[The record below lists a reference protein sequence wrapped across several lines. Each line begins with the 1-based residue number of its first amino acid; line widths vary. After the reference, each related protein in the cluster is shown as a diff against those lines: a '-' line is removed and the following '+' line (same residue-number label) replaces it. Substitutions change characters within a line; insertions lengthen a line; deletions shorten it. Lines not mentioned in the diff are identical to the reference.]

1 MRGALRSLRFKGA
14 AGAAGAVIA
23 ALCAAPGAAAAGC
36 ADTSSQYAS
45 TVASTAG
52 LVSYWRLGESSG
64 TSACDAV
71 GSNAGTYQGGFTLG
85 QTGAFNGDPD
95 TAVAFNGSTGLMSVP
110 HASSLDVG
118 DHFTLEA
125 WVKRG
130 AISTSTNQAVAS
142 QQAKAWLLM
151 FNPSN
156 HLVLRDATVADIASS
171 KTTVTDNAWHQVA
184 VTKNGS
190 AVHLY
195 IDGVDQTG
203 SVANQTLQNNTLPLT
218 IGQSS
223 NTSYWNGTIDD
234 VSLYGR
240 DLSASEIQSHYT
252 KGTTTPTPTPAPSPS
267 PDPVIGAAGDI
278 ACDPADPSYNGGL
291 GQNFMCQQ
299 KYTSD
304 LTVNTGLSGVLT
316 LGDEQYEDGTYDK
329 FQTVYNATWG
339 RAIQLSRPAVGNHEY
354 LTSGASGYFD
364 YFNGVGNATGPAG
377 ARGKGY
383 YSFDVGTWHVI
394 ALNSNCSSIGGCYS
408 GSAQETWLRNDLATH
423 PNKCTL
429 AYWHHPRFTSGP
441 AGNSGNM
448 GPIWTDLYN
457 SNADVVLSAH
467 DHHYERF
474 APQTPSQVAD
484 SSRGIREFIVGT
496 GGKSLVG
503 WASSIQPN
511 SQVRNSNSY
520 GILRMTLH
528 SSGYDWKFVPAAGS
542 SFTDSGSGTCH

>member
-1 MRGALRSLRFKGA
+1 MLYFN
-14 AGAAGAVIA
+14 
-23 ALCAAPGAAAAGC
+23 
-36 ADTSSQYAS
+36 SSN
-45 TVASTAG
+45 
-52 LVSYWRLGESSG
+52 R
-64 TSACDAV
+64 
-71 GSNAGTYQGGFTLG
+71 
-85 QTGAFNGDPD
+85 
-95 TAVAFNGSTGLMSVP
+95 
-110 HASSLDVG
+110 
-118 DHFTLEA
+118 
-125 WVKRG
+125 
-130 AISTSTNQAVAS
+130 
-142 QQAKAWLLM
+142 
-151 FNPSN
+151 
-156 HLVLRDATVADIASS
+156 LVLRDATVADVVSS

-184 VTKNGS
+184 VTKNGAS
-190 AVHLY
+190 VHLY

-203 SVANQTLQNNTLPLT
+203 SVANQPLQNNTLPLT

-223 NTSYWNGTIDD
+223 NTAFWNGRIDD
-234 VSLYGR
+234 VSLYRR
-240 DLSASEIQSHYT
+240 DLSATEIKAHYD
-252 KGTTTPTPTPAPSPS
+252 KGTSTPAPTPAPTPS

-278 ACDPADPSYNGGL
+278 ACDPADTEYNGGL
-291 GQNFMCQQ
+291 GTSIRCRQ

-304 LTVNTGLSGVLT
+304 LTVNSGLSGVLT
-316 LGDEQYEDGTYDK
+316 LGDEQYEDGTYNK

-364 YFNGVGNATGPAG
+364 YFNGVGNATGRAG

-394 ALNSNCSSIGGCYS
+394 AINSNCSAVGGCYA
-408 GSAQETWLRNDLATH
+408 GSAQETWVHNDLASH

-457 SNADVVLSAH
+457 ANADVILSAH

-474 APQTPSQVAD
+474 APQTPGQVAD
-484 SSRGIREFIVGT
+484 SSRGIREFVVGT

-503 WASSIQPN
+503 WASTIQPN
-511 SQVRNSNSY
+511 SQVRNSSSY

-542 SFTDSGSGTCH
+542 SFTDSGSGSCH

>member
-1 MRGALRSLRFKGA
+1 M
-14 AGAAGAVIA
+14 AGAAAA
-23 ALCAAPGAAAAGC
+23 ALLAAPGASAAGC

-45 TVASTAG
+45 AITATPG
-52 LVSYWRLGESSG
+52 VVSYWRLGESSG

-71 GSNAGTYQGGFTLG
+71 GSNGGTYQGGYTLG

-118 DHFTLEA
+118 DDFTLEA

-130 AISTSTNQAVAS
+130 TVSTSAYQAVAS
-142 QQAKAWLLM
+142 QQAKAWMLY
-151 FNPSN
+151 FNSSN
-156 HLVLRDATVADIASS
+156 RLVLRDATVADVVSS

-184 VTKNGS
+184 VTKNGAS
-190 AVHLY
+190 VHLY

-223 NTSYWNGTIDD
+223 NTAFWNGRIDD
-234 VSLYGR
+234 VSLYRR
-240 DLSASEIQSHYT
+240 DLSATEIKAHYD
-252 KGTTTPTPTPAPSPS
+252 KGTSTPAPTPAPTPS

-278 ACDPADPSYNGGL
+278 ACDPADTEYNGGL
-291 GQNFMCQQ
+291 GTSIRCRQ

-304 LTVNTGLSGVLT
+304 LTVNSGLSGVLT
-316 LGDEQYEDGTYDK
+316 LGDEQYEDGTYNK

-364 YFNGVGNATGPAG
+364 YFNGVGNATGRAG

-394 ALNSNCSSIGGCYS
+394 AINSNCSAVGGCYA
-408 GSAQETWLRNDLATH
+408 GSAQETWVHNDLASH

-457 SNADVVLSAH
+457 ANADVILSAH

-474 APQTPSQVAD
+474 APQTPGQVAD
-484 SSRGIREFIVGT
+484 SSRGIREFVVGT

-503 WASSIQPN
+503 WASTIQPN
-511 SQVRNSNSY
+511 SQVRNSSSY

-542 SFTDSGSGTCH
+542 SFTDSGSGSCH